1 MQSDLHSVD
10 AHPDIWLGRRVMLVE
25 NSPTDHPLF
34 EEILR
39 PLGCDIIDVPS
50 AELASDLLKTD
61 DYDLVIVDSDTAAIE
76 RIAAVLTTRRLETE
90 SDHWTP
96 VIALSNKDFA
106 DLPQHF
112 LSSGLD
118 DYLLRPVRREAL
130 LTVMRRWLPTSQNTS
145 KPVATHL
152 PATFPTTTD
161 NAHPD
166 TKRGFHSYQSATSFD
181 DNPAV
186 LLASGDSAHQQA
198 GRLMLE
204 KNGLEVTW
212 AEDGLQALALVRHAQ
227 PDLVILSANLPR
239 LDGFEVLRQLR
250 GLLETRYTPIIMIL
264 EDNDMDAAQRAF
276 ELQATDFVTSPV
288 GWQNLVQRIRYNL
301 RAAQVF
307 RDLKRSEQRLA
318 NAETVANLGYWDWDM
333 TNDIFYMSEHA
344 TQVLGHPS
352 SALTNLADYLKIL
365 HPGDMDRFYK
375 ELEVKILDGDNW
387 MLEYRVITAQGD
399 VRTIRG
405 DGATHPNDSSWCMG
419 TLLDITA
426 QRRNEETIR
435 RMAFYDDL
443 TGLHNRVSFR
453 DELTRSIKLHERLQV
468 KLAVVYIDLDGFKA
482 VNDSRGHHV
491 GDLLLKAFGDRVVS
505 QLRDSDVVGYDMD
518 PSTVARLGGDEFTV
532 LLTGLGRGVDAG
544 VPVQRIIDSLTEP
557 FVLKVSDDECHEIRI
572 GCSIGVAVAPDDGNS
587 ATELLT
593 RADNA
598 MYAAKQA
605 GKNTYRFF
613 SASDTS

>member
-1 MQSDLHSVD
+1 
-10 AHPDIWLGRRVMLVE
+10 MLVE
-25 NSPTDHPLF
+25 NSPTDYPVL

-50 AELASDLLKTD
+50 TELASDLLKTD
-61 DYDLVIVDSDTAAIE
+61 DYDLVIIDSDTATIG
-76 RIAAVLTTRRLETE
+76 RIAAVLTTRRLETG
-90 SDHWTP
+90 SSHWTP
-96 VIALSNKDFA
+96 VIALTNKDFA
-106 DLPQHF
+106 QLPQHF
-112 LSSGLD
+112 LSTGLD

-130 LTVMRRWLPTSQNTS
+130 LTVLRRWLPTTQNTS
-145 KPVATHL
+145 KPIATHL
-152 PATFPTTTD
+152 PTTFPTTADSVHTD
-161 NAHPD
+161 S
-166 TKRGFHSYQSATSFD
+166 KGLFHSYQSATSCD

-186 LLASGDSAHQQA
+186 LLASGDAVLQQA
-198 GRLMLE
+198 GRRTLE
-204 KNGLEVTW
+204 KNGLEVTR

-250 GLLETRYTPIIMIL
+250 SLLETRYTPIIMIL
-264 EDNDMDAAQRAF
+264 EENDMDAAQRAF

-288 GWQNLVQRIRYNL
+288 RWQNLVQRIRYNL

-344 TQVLGHPS
+344 SQVLGHPRE
-352 SALTNLADYLKIL
+352 ALTNLADYLKIL
-365 HPGDMDRFYK
+365 HPEDMDRFYK
-375 ELEVKILDGDNW
+375 ELEIKILNGDNW

-453 DELTRSIKLHERLQV
+453 DELTRSIKLHERLHV
-468 KLAVVYIDLDGFKA
+468 KLAVVYMDLDGFKA
-482 VNDSRGHHV
+482 VNDSLGHHV

-518 PSTVARLGGDEFTV
+518 PSTVARLGGDEFTI

-544 VPVQRIIDSLTEP
+544 VPVQRIIESLAEP
-557 FVLKVSDDECHEIRI
+557 FALKVSDNECHEVRI
-572 GCSIGVAVAPDDGNS
+572 GCSIGIAVAPDDGNS
-587 ATELLT
+587 ATELLK

-613 SASDTS
+613 SACDAT